1 LLLLQVLRWHLTM
14 AAAVAAVVAVPPARG
29 QVQAP
34 LLLRQGRQQEQR
46 PAQIQEHLVE
56 VLGQQPLEWPRP
68 SSVDINSNIKQ
79 TPKIKGREEVN
90 KMQKKTRERERWKRG
105 KD

>member
-1 LLLLQVLRWHLTM
+1 M
-14 AAAVAAVVAVPPARG
+14 AAEVAAVVDVPPARG
-29 QVQAP
+29 QAP

-46 PAQIQEHLVE
+46 PAQIQEHLIE
-56 VLGQQPLEWPRP
+56 ALGQQLLEWPRP

-90 KMQKKTRERERWKRG
+90 KMQKKILEKESGGRG
-105 KD
+105 EKD